1 MNRTYLRGDMYY
13 ADLGRGIGSE
23 QEGYR
28 PVLILQNNTGNKYSP
43 TVIVAAISS
52 KVDAKAKLPTHYLL
66 QAENGLELPSL
77 VLLEQLR
84 TIDKKRLGA
93 YIGHLEEKHIRRINH
108 ALAVSVGLI
117 EEVPENLIICL
128 CPACA
133 NNFYGTGSYYL
144 RRVHPERV
152 EKDICTYCGQRP
164 GFDYEVIK
172 RKQEA
177 ENDHRQRISAY
188 VSEYPDIVTVPQ
200 MCKMLGG
207 ISLKTGYRLL
217 KKGEIESFSIG
228 RIYRI
233 PKISILQYL
242 GLNEESNA

>member
-52 KVDAKAKLPTHYLL
+52 KVDAKAKLPTHYFL

-93 YIGHLEEKHIRRINH
+93 YIGHLEEKHIRKINH

-117 EEVPENLIICL
+117 EALIIC
-128 CPACA
+128 A
-133 NNFYGTGSYYL
+133 
-144 RRVHPERV
+144 
-152 EKDICTYCGQRP
+152 
-164 GFDYEVIK
+164 GFTPNGWK
-172 RKQEA
+172 RT
-177 ENDHRQRISAY
+177 SAPTAASGP
-188 VSEYPDIVTVPQ
+188 VLT
-200 MCKMLGG
+200 M
-207 ISLKTGYRLL
+207 RL
-217 KKGEIESFSIG
+217 
-228 RIYRI
+228 
-233 PKISILQYL
+233 
-242 GLNEESNA
+242 

>member
-93 YIGHLEEKHIRRINH
+93 YIGHLEEKHIRKINH
-108 ALAVSVGLI
+108 ALAVRSVLI
-117 EEVPENLIICL
+117 KKYLESIENT
-128 CPACA
+128 
-133 NNFYGTGSYYL
+133 NFID
-144 RRVHPERV
+144 RRPRKQV
-152 EKDICTYCGQRP
+152 EKGHYL
-164 GFDYEVIK
+164 K
-172 RKQEA
+172 R
-177 ENDHRQRISAY
+177 
-188 VSEYPDIVTVPQ
+188 
-200 MCKMLGG
+200 
-207 ISLKTGYRLL
+207 
-217 KKGEIESFSIG
+217 
-228 RIYRI
+228 
-233 PKISILQYL
+233 
-242 GLNEESNA
+242 

>member
-93 YIGHLEEKHIRRINH
+93 YIGHLEEKHIRKINH
-108 ALAVSVGLI
+108 ALAVSVGLNGVWLAMAA
-117 EEVPENLIICL
+117 ELCVRGLIFMVRL
-128 CPACA
+128 
-133 NNFYGTGSYYL
+133 
-144 RRVHPERV
+144 
-152 EKDICTYCGQRP
+152 
-164 GFDYEVIK
+164 
-172 RKQEA
+172 
-177 ENDHRQRISAY
+177 
-188 VSEYPDIVTVPQ
+188 
-200 MCKMLGG
+200 
-207 ISLKTGYRLL
+207 YRGRWLNIDL
-217 KKGEIESFSIG
+217 FQTKKS
-228 RIYRI
+228 
-233 PKISILQYL
+233 
-242 GLNEESNA
+242 

>member
-1 MNRTYLRGDMYY
+1 MNKTYLRGDMYY

-28 PVLILQNNTGNKYSP
+28 PVVIIQNNTGNKYSP

-66 QAENGLELPSL
+66 KAESGLELPSL

-84 TIDKKRLGA
+84 TIDKKRLET
-93 YIGHLEEKHIRRINH
+93 YIGRLEEKHIRRIDH

-117 EEVPENLIICL
+117 EEVPENLIMCL

-144 RRVHPERV
+144 RRVNPAQQKR
-152 EKDICTYCGQRP
+152 DICTYCSQRHTGQRN
-164 GFDYEVIK
+164 
-172 RKQEA
+172 
-177 ENDHRQRISAY
+177 ENKLFAASAPALTMKLSKEQREG
-188 VSEYPDIVTVPQ
+188 EY
-200 MCKMLGG
+200 
-207 ISLKTGYRLL
+207 
-217 KKGEIESFSIG
+217 
-228 RIYRI
+228 
-233 PKISILQYL
+233 
-242 GLNEESNA
+242 

>member
-1 MNRTYLRGDMYY
+1 MPYLLVLERASGTHKHSVQQALGLLTSTCSVVCLFPQVHSNKLRLAALEVPGFIFLWCLGAQRKGMVISMNRTYHRGDMYY

-28 PVLILQNNTGNKYSP
+28 PVLIIQNDTGNKYSP

-66 QAENGLELPSL
+66 KAENGLELPSL
-77 VLLEQLR
+77 VLMEQLR
-84 TIDKKRLGA
+84 TIDKRRLET
-93 YIGHLEEKHIRRINH
+93 YIGHLEEQHIRRLNR

-117 EEVPENLIICL
+117 EETPKNLIMCL

-144 RRVHPERV
+144 RRVHPGRV

-164 GFDYEVIK
+164 GFDYEVVK
-172 RKQEA
+172 KKERK
-177 ENDHRQRISAY
+177 
-188 VSEYPDIVTVPQ
+188 
-200 MCKMLGG
+200 
-207 ISLKTGYRLL
+207 
-217 KKGEIESFSIG
+217 
-228 RIYRI
+228 
-233 PKISILQYL
+233 
-242 GLNEESNA
+242 

>member
-108 ALAVSVGLI
+108 ALAVSVGLV
-117 EEVPENLIICL
+117 EEVPENLIMCL

-133 NNFYGTGSYYL
+133 NNAPSMTGVQHMEIVFHTGKDSEQSL
-144 RRVHPERV
+144 RQFA
-152 EKDICTYCGQRP
+152 EKR
-164 GFDYEVIK
+164 
-172 RKQEA
+172 A
-177 ENDHRQRISAY
+177 EFLTRELRDLNAEELKALLSTLKEDHRTFEQ
-188 VSEYPDIVTVPQ
+188 
-200 MCKMLGG
+200 K
-207 ISLKTGYRLL
+207 
-217 KKGEIESFSIG
+217 
-228 RIYRI
+228 
-233 PKISILQYL
+233 
-242 GLNEESNA
+242 

>member
-93 YIGHLEEKHIRRINH
+93 YIGHLEEKHIRKINH

-117 EEVPENLIICL
+117 EEVPENLIMCL
-128 CPACA
+128 L
-133 NNFYGTGSYYL
+133 YVYL
-144 RRVHPERV
+144 LGFTLAGWKRTSALTAASGPV
-152 EKDICTYCGQRP
+152 
-164 GFDYEVIK
+164 FDYEVVK
-172 RKQEA
+172 RHQ
-177 ENDHRQRISAY
+177 
-188 VSEYPDIVTVPQ
+188 
-200 MCKMLGG
+200 
-207 ISLKTGYRLL
+207 
-217 KKGEIESFSIG
+217 
-228 RIYRI
+228 
-233 PKISILQYL
+233 
-242 GLNEESNA
+242 